1 MIGVGGG
8 IQILKFLM
16 QTAAGTAIKSGI
28 MGGAGAALTAFI
40 AGMVVIAGT
49 VVGVAWL
56 MTKLFPFDDPDY
68 VQNQIKQSQEEGDAR
83 SRDPSEQYGTFIF
96 NDYEQTAKA
105 ELDAANK
112 IESRKQQVL
121 INRQIP
127 VFP

>member
-1 MIGVGGG
+1 M
-8 IQILKFLM
+8 
-16 QTAAGTAIKSGI
+16 
-28 MGGAGAALTAFI
+28 
-40 AGMVVIAGT
+40 IAGT

-56 MTKLFPFDDPDY
+56 MQKLFPFDDPDY

-83 SRDPSEQYGTFIF
+83 SREPSEQYGTFIF